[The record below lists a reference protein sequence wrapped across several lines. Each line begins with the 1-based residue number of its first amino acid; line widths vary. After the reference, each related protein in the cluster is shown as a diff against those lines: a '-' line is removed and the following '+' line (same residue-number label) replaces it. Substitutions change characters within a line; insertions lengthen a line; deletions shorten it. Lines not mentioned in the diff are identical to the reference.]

1 MLRRLLTN
9 VGWFKFYSNTT
20 SDPRFDIYEWFG
32 ASLSADARS
41 ILQIFKPSIPIL
53 AHLFKSKNL
62 KGLVGKSSLAPYRH
76 YTLSK
81 PKDHSLHALK

>member
-1 MLRRLLTN
+1 MLAGLNSISTQPPIPIST
-9 VGWFKFYSNTT
+9 FK
-20 SDPRFDIYEWFG
+20 EWFG
-32 ASLSADARS
+32 ASLSADTSS
-41 ILQIFKPSIPIL
+41 ILQNFKRSIPIL

-62 KGLVGKSSLAPYRH
+62 RGLVGKSSLAPYRH